1 MRAEW
6 KNAVDFAEVAEAI
19 GINTSQIMAAANPAS
34 GSLVVFYTDE
44 MADDIS
50 REEMR
55 ETLIY
60 AVVLRRGSDDILF
73 VASKPQIRKTADLM
87 DEIDER
93 MREHFGDPS

>member
-1 MRAEW
+1 
-6 KNAVDFAEVAEAI
+6 
-19 GINTSQIMAAANPAS
+19 
-34 GSLVVFYTDE
+34 
-44 MADDIS
+44 
-50 REEMR
+50 MR